1 MDNFDLRKY
10 LAEGRLFEG
19 GNIINVILDEL
30 EPTILNMVAKIEAQY
45 EEKAEKKFTDFD
57 REMARLS
64 ITSDMVK
71 AVEKYT
77 NPTDTLLSLE
87 VNTSV
92 KGNIEVIAEI
102 KRDGVTYHFST
113 EAIYAGGYNIQ
124 RLHYRYLT
132 RTNIPKTG
140 ASTIT
145 KVYSE
150 KIKRMSKM
158 ERLNKDLQ
166 QYKDRV
172 AKAQAELAVDSKLTD
187 DEIIQT
193 LKDKK
198 DWYEWPTWKEI
209 VKRDAAKNY
218 NNDEAYY
225 NQEMEDS
232 FASSIESWKRRH
244 ITWKKQS
251 IDAWIKE
258 IGKLEEKL
266 SDLSVQ

>member
-1 MDNFDLRKY
+1 MDNFDLKKY
-10 LAEGRLFEG
+10 LTEGRLLEE

-30 EPTILNMVAKIEAQY
+30 EPTILDMVAKMEAQY

-64 ITSDMVK
+64 ITSDMVR

-87 VNTSV
+87 VSTSV

-132 RTNIPKTG
+132 RTNIPRTG

-150 KIKRMSKM
+150 KIKRMSKV
-158 ERLNKDLQ
+158 ERISKDLQ

-172 AKAQAELAVDSKLTD
+172 AKAEEEVIVNSKLTD
-187 DEIIQT
+187 DEITQVG
-193 LKDKK
+193 LEKDK
-198 DWYEWPTWKEI
+198 WMEWPTWEEI
-209 VKRDAAKNY
+209 IKRDAAKNY
-218 NNDEAYY
+218 NNDEAEY
-225 NQEMEDS
+225 NQKMKDS
-232 FASSIESWKRRH
+232 IAYNIDRWKH
-244 ITWKKQS
+244 QNITWKKHNISQL
-251 IDAWIKE
+251 AKE
-258 IGKLEEKL
+258 ITKLEKKL
-266 SDLSVQ
+266 SDLGA

>member
-30 EPTILNMVAKIEAQY
+30 EPTILDMVARMEAQY

-87 VNTSV
+87 VSTSV

-102 KRDGVTYHFST
+102 KREGVTYHFST

-132 RTNIPKTG
+132 RTNIPRTG

-172 AKAQAELAVDSKLTD
+172 AKSEEEVIVNSKLTD
-187 DEIIQT
+187 DEITQVG
-193 LKDKK
+193 LEKDK
-198 DWYEWPTWKEI
+198 WMEWPTWEEI
-209 VKRDAAKNY
+209 IKRDAAKNY
-218 NNDEAYY
+218 NNDEAEY
-225 NQEMEDS
+225 NQKMKDS
-232 FASSIESWKRRH
+232 IAYNIDRWKH
-244 ITWKKQS
+244 QNITWKKHNISQLT
-251 IDAWIKE
+251 KE
-258 IGKLEEKL
+258 ITKLEKKL
-266 SDLSVQ
+266 SALDA